1 MKPLKKGTL
10 NINFSIY
17 SQSIF
22 HCFFSGCYGS
32 QVDKLCDIQKGL
44 ESIDV
49 SVRTAGT
56 DWFSQDSSL
65 QASKTFQILTGL
77 LGFPGKTACWRTKTH
92 WIGLRLGGW
101 RRRLHDTSML
111 YYIQHYTLIMI
122 HPNLYQLIING
133 SSTDCQSI
141 INWWSTSSISKA
153 F

>member
-56 DWFSQDSSL
+56 D
-65 QASKTFQILTGL
+65 
-77 LGFPGKTACWRTKTH
+77 
-92 WIGLRLGGW
+92 
-101 RRRLHDTSML
+101 
-111 YYIQHYTLIMI
+111 
-122 HPNLYQLIING
+122 
-133 SSTDCQSI
+133 
-141 INWWSTSSISKA
+141 
-153 F
+153 